1 MQISVNVYYN
11 SELKVTKSI
20 NVSTLDSLHNGIRET
35 IVFSMTKSIP
45 QSIPQNATY
54 EKGTATKKGMF
65 FGTEDVS
72 IDKLTEQDLKNVE
85 KIDIYLIPK
94 VGGRRKSRK
103 AKSRKNK
110 RV

>member
-11 SELKVTKSI
+11 SELIVTKPI
-20 NVSTLDSLHNGIRET
+20 NVSTLDSLHNGIRDT
-35 IVFSMTKSIP
+35 IVFSMTKSV
-45 QSIPQNATY
+45 PQNATY
-54 EKGTATKKGMF
+54 EKGTATKNGMF
-65 FGTEDVS
+65 FGTEDVT
-72 IDKLTEQDLKNVE
+72 IDKLTEQDLKNVN